1 MFFFRTL
8 RQNLQLLTNKTIGW
22 DEGDQSYVIFY
33 AKLHVQNSGRPLL
46 PLLPPKVFFLS
57 QNICHLPF
65 YFPAAKLIFLFLLNS
80 LVMADTF
87 KVIFFGVKE
96 ESLPSNCT
104 SHDTSTPPLLAY
116 TRLPRQNLTTTWSQ
130 MKHCHHGKS
139 HKNICSSSPPLSTKP
154 S

>member
-1 MFFFRTL
+1 MVQGNLSIIKILLFLGLIRPCIFFSDSRQAL

-33 AKLHVQNSGRPLL
+33 AKLHSQNSCR

-57 QNICHLPF
+57 QNLCHLPF
-65 YFPAAKLIFLFLLNS
+65 YFPAAKKIFLFVLNS

-87 KVIFFGVKE
+87 KVTFFGGKE

-116 TRLPRQNLTTTWSQ
+116 TRLPRQNLTTT
-130 MKHCHHGKS
+130 
-139 HKNICSSSPPLSTKP
+139 
-154 S
+154 